1 MSKDKKKVTT
11 FSLSEKVIE
20 AIKTRAESEDRSA
33 SWIVNKILTKELQ
46 A

>member
-1 MSKDKKKVTT
+1 MSKDKKKITT

-20 AIKTRAESEDRSA
+20 AIKSRAESEDRSA
-33 SWIVNKILTKELQ
+33 SWIVNNILAKELR